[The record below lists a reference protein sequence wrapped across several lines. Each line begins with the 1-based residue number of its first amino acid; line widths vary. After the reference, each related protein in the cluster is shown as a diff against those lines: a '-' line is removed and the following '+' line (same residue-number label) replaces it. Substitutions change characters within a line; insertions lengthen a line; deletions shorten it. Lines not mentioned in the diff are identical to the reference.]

1 VSGSRGG
8 EGVSGNRSAG
18 VSGGG
23 RLSGSNR
30 VDQDRPSGVRPM
42 RVLVVNGPNLN
53 LLGTREPAIYGRE
66 TLDEINEGLARRA
79 AELGVDIDFFQSN
92 HEGAIIDRLHRRD
105 FDASIVNA
113 GGLTHTSVSLRDG
126 LLAIERPFVEVHLSD
141 PATREPFRHVNFLE
155 DVALARFV
163 GMKAAGY
170 HRALEELARRWNAGE
185 IVAQAPAPGPSEPAL
200 GEEASTAADEASD
213 ARA

>member
-1 VSGSRGG
+1 MSGG
-8 EGVSGNRSAG
+8 EGDHVGGNDG
-18 VSGGG
+18 VDPGGPAT
-23 RLSGSNR
+23 
-30 VDQDRPSGVRPM
+30 QRPM

-79 AELGVDIDFFQSN
+79 AELGVEVAFFQSN

-113 GGLTHTSVSLRDG
+113 GGLTHTSVSLRDA
-126 LLAIERPFVEVHLSD
+126 LLGIERPFVEVHLSD

-155 DVALARFV
+155 DIAVARFV

-185 IVAQAPAPGPSEPAL
+185 IVAQAPASAPDATAA
-200 GEEASTAADEASD
+200 EEASAAAEEAPD
-213 ARA
+213 AGA

>member
-1 VSGSRGG
+1 MSGSRGG
-8 EGVSGNRSAG
+8 GGVSGSGPAG
-18 VSGGG
+18 G
-23 RLSGSNR
+23 SGSGPAGGNGR
-30 VDQDRPSGVRPM
+30 VDADRPGEVQPM

-66 TLDEINEGLARRA
+66 ALDEINEGLARRA
-79 AELGVDIDFFQSN
+79 AELGVEVAFFQSN
-92 HEGAIIDRLHRRD
+92 HEGAIIDRLHLRD

-113 GGLTHTSVSLRDG
+113 GGLTHTSVSLRDA
-126 LLAIERPFVEVHLSD
+126 LLGIERPFVEVHLSD

-155 DVALARFV
+155 DIALARFV

-185 IVAQAPAPGPSEPAL
+185 IPPRAPTATAR
-200 GEEASTAADEASD
+200 GEEASTTNEEAPD